1 MNMICLLG
9 RLTADPELR
18 HTQNQVP
25 VTSFTL
31 AVDRAYQPKGQ
42 EQRQADFIN
51 IVAWR
56 QTAEFVSRYFHKGQR
71 MALTGSLQSRR
82 YVDKE
87 GNNRTAFEVVADNV
101 FFAESKSQ
109 SNGGYQGGYQQGG
122 YQSGYQAPAPAFDS
136 QVPQYSEAPTAF
148 ATAAPS
154 DFEEIVGDD
163 ELPF

>member
-1 MNMICLLG
+1 MNMVCLLG

-42 EQRQADFIN
+42 ERQADFIN

-56 QTAEFVSRYFHKGQR
+56 QTAEFVSRYFRKGQR
-71 MALTGSLQSRR
+71 MALTGTLQSRR

-87 GNNRTAFEVVADNV
+87 GNNRTAYEVVADNV

-109 SNGGYQGGYQQGG
+109 SNGGYQQG

-148 ATAAPS
+148 ATAALS
-154 DFEEIVGDD
+154 DFEEIDGDD
-163 ELPF
+163 QLPF

>member
-1 MNMICLLG
+1 MNMVCLLG

-18 HTQNQVP
+18 HTQNQVA

-31 AVDRAYQPKGQ
+31 AVDRTYQPKGQ
-42 EQRQADFIN
+42 ERQADFIN

-56 QTAEFVSRYFHKGQR
+56 QTAEFVTRYFHKGQR
-71 MALTGSLQSRR
+71 LALTGSLQSRR
-82 YVDKE
+82 YTDKE
-87 GNNRTAFEVVADNV
+87 GNNRTAYEVVADNV

-109 SNGGYQGGYQQGG
+109 ST
-122 YQSGYQAPAPAFDS
+122 GYQAPAPAFDS
-136 QVPQYSEAPTAF
+136 QIPQYTEAPTAF
-148 ATAAPS
+148 STATNG

>member
-1 MNMICLLG
+1 MNMVCLLG

-18 HTQNQVP
+18 HTQNQVA
-25 VTSFTL
+25 VTSFTI

-42 EQRQADFIN
+42 ERQTDFIN

-56 QTAEFVSRYFHKGQR
+56 QTAEFVTRYFHKGQR
-71 MALTGSLQSRR
+71 LALTGTLQSRR

-101 FFAESKSQ
+101 FFAESKTQ
-109 SNGGYQGGYQQGG
+109 TGGFQQGG
-122 YQSGYQAPAPAFDS
+122 FQSGYQVPAPSFDS
-136 QVPQYSEAPTAF
+136 QIPQYNEAPTAF

-154 DFEEIVGDD
+154 DFVEIDGDD

>member
-18 HTQNQVP
+18 HTQSQVP

-31 AVDRAYQPKGQ
+31 AVDRAYAPKGQ
-42 EQRQADFIN
+42 ERQADFIN

-56 QTAEFVSRYFHKGQR
+56 QTAEFVTRYFRKGQR
-71 MALTGSLQSRR
+71 LALTGTLQSRR
-82 YVDKE
+82 YVDKD
-87 GNNRTAFEVVADNV
+87 GNNRTAYEVVADNV

-109 SNGGYQGGYQQGG
+109 NGGFQQG
-122 YQSGYQAPAPAFDS
+122 YQSGYQSAPAFDS
-136 QVPQYSEAPTAF
+136 QVPQYNEAPTAF

>member
-1 MNMICLLG
+1 MNMVCLLG

-18 HTQNQVP
+18 HTQGQVP

-31 AVDRAYQPKGQ
+31 AVDRKYQPKGQ

-51 IVAWR
+51 VVAWR
-56 QTAEFVSRYFHKGQR
+56 QTAELVTRFFRKGQR
-71 MALTGSLQSRR
+71 LALTGTLQSRR
-82 YVDKE
+82 YVDKD
-87 GNNRTAFEVVADNV
+87 GNNRTAYEVVAENV
-101 FFAESKSQ
+101 FFAESKQ
-109 SNGGYQGGYQQGG
+109 SSGYQQGG
-122 YQSGYQAPAPAFDS
+122 SYQPGYQPAPPAFDS

-163 ELPF
+163 DLPF

>member
-18 HTQNQVP
+18 HTQSQVP

-31 AVDRAYQPKGQ
+31 AVDRTYQPKGQ
-42 EQRQADFIN
+42 ERQADFIN

-56 QTAEFVSRYFHKGQR
+56 QTAEFVTRYFHKGQR
-71 MALTGSLQSRR
+71 LALTGTLQSRR

-87 GNNRTAFEVVADNV
+87 GNNRTAYEVVADNV

-109 SNGGYQGGYQQGG
+109 NGGYQNGGFQNGGYQTG
-122 YQSGYQAPAPAFDS
+122 YSSAPSFDS

-154 DFEEIVGDD
+154 DFEEIVNEDD
-163 ELPF
+163 LPF

>member
-1 MNMICLLG
+1 MNMVCLLG
-9 RLTADPELR
+9 RLTAEPELR

-42 EQRQADFIN
+42 ERQTDFIN

-56 QTAEFVSRYFHKGQR
+56 QTAEFVTRYFHKGQR
-71 MALTGSLQSRR
+71 LALTGTLQSRR

-101 FFAESKSQ
+101 FFAESKTQ
-109 SNGGYQGGYQQGG
+109 NGGYQQGG
-122 YQSGYQAPAPAFDS
+122 YQSGYQPSAPSFDS

-154 DFEEIVGDD
+154 DFEEIDGDD

>member
-18 HTQNQVP
+18 HTQSQVP

-42 EQRQADFIN
+42 ERQADFIN

-56 QTAEFVSRYFHKGQR
+56 QTAEFVTRYFRKGQR
-71 MALTGSLQSRR
+71 LALTGTLQSRR

-87 GNNRTAFEVVADNV
+87 GNNRTAYEVVADNV

-109 SNGGYQGGYQQGG
+109 NGGYQAGGYQQGF
-122 YQSGYQAPAPAFDS
+122 QSGYQAPPAFDS
-136 QVPQYSEAPTAF
+136 QIPQYSEAPTAF

-154 DFEEIVGDD
+154 DFEEIVGDE

>member
-1 MNMICLLG
+1 MNMVCLLG

-42 EQRQADFIN
+42 ERQADFIN

-56 QTAEFVSRYFHKGQR
+56 QTAEFVTRYFHKGQR
-71 MALTGSLQSRR
+71 LALTGSLQSRR
-82 YVDKE
+82 YVDKD
-87 GNNRTAFEVVADNV
+87 GNNRTAYEVVADQV
-101 FFAESKSQ
+101 YFAESKTQ
-109 SNGGYQGGYQQGG
+109 NAGGYQQG
-122 YQSGYQAPAPAFDS
+122 YQSGYQPSAPSFDS
-136 QVPQYSEAPTAF
+136 QIPQYNEAPTAF